1 MRQERE
7 EGKRRNG
14 SQVVRTGKEAIDK
27 KAEKKGKVL
36 KRSDERKKARQSPV
50 EQLWERSRVER
61 KETDRKPS
69 TQNQKEGTGNQAGK
83 MEKNLGSVSGTGA
96 PE

>member
-14 SQVVRTGKEAIDK
+14 SQVARTGKEAIDK
-27 KAEKKGKVL
+27 KAEKKGIVL
-36 KRSDERKKARQSPV
+36 KRRDERNGARQSPV
-50 EQLWERSRVER
+50 EQLWERSRAER
-61 KETDRKPS
+61 KETDREPS
-69 TQNQKEGTGNQAGK
+69 TQNRKEGTGNQAGE
-83 MEKNLGSVSGTGA
+83 MGKNLESESGTGA